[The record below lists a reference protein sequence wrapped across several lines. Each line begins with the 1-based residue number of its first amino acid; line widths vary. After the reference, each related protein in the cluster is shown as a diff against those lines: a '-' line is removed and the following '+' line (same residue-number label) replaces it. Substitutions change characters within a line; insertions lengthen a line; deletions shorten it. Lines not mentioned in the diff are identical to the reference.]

1 MELIA
6 KSNKKCIGLIF
17 SVGDL
22 GKYFVEI
29 LKDGKITSV
38 SYNNELQMF
47 LNLSDAKTS
56 ALKLGCD
63 KLYMCL
69 DNTYDE
75 CGFDKNMDRFS
86 YMTIK

>member
-1 MELIA
+1 MELIS

-17 SVGDL
+17 SISDL

-29 LKDGKITSV
+29 LKDGESNHIL
-38 SYNNELQMF
+38 YNKELKTF
-47 LNLSDAKTS
+47 LNLSDAKNT

-63 KLYMCL
+63 ELYICL

-75 CGFDKNMDRFS
+75 CAFNKTMDNFS
-86 YMTIK
+86 YMPIK